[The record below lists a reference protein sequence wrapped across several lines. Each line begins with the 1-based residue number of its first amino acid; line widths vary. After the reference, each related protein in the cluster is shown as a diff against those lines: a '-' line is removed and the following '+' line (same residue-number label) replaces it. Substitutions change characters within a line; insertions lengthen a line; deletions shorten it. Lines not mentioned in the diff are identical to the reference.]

1 MRVVEN
7 DSIKTGNK
15 KTKQKKEKNI
25 QRERKRIIRA
35 KIGPTAPGAPRRS
48 PIQVLFG
55 ADVA

>member
-1 MRVVEN
+1 MTASKPE
-7 DSIKTGNK
+7 TK
-15 KTKQKKEKNI
+15 KKKKKEKNI